1 MLDPIICQVP
11 VEKKKVRKHGF
22 FLPTYR
28 KGNLPSK
35 NQPNTSILMLI
46 YPCKSG
52 NSQPTML
59 IKVVETSTVEHKF
72 QYSKRHIL
80 IRQLG
85 AEQAETLF
93 MNLTEACDIFRSFC
107 KKIWNHVL

>member
-11 VEKKKVRKHGF
+11 VEKNKVRKYGF

-28 KGNLPSK
+28 KGNLPSR

-52 NSQPTML
+52 NSQPT
-59 IKVVETSTVEHKF
+59 IPVKVVETSTVEHKF
-72 QYSKRHIL
+72 QYSQSHIL

-93 MNLTEACDIFRSFC
+93 ISHRS
-107 KKIWNHVL
+107 L